1 MSVQAVARRYATA
14 LADVV
19 LKHRKVSLGKLA
31 DTTTPREALAV
42 QRELADWAAMMRAN
56 PQLLDVFRNPVL
68 AYEQKR
74 KMLAALIARAKVQT
88 TTANF
93 LQVLLRNH
101 RLTDLDVINHSFA
114 RELDERAGVVL
125 AHVTTARPV
134 APPEQEALRTRL
146 TQLTGRKV
154 DLQFAVDAELIGG
167 IVTRIGSTV
176 YDGSVRTRL
185 QQIKQQMAG
194 GKQ

>member
-1 MSVQAVARRYATA
+1 LSVQAVARRYAAA

-19 LKHRKVSLGKLA
+19 LAQKEAREVQQELG
-31 DTTTPREALAV
+31 
-42 QRELADWAAMMRAN
+42 DWAGMMLAN
-56 PQLLDVFRNPVL
+56 PQLLEVFRNPVVP
-68 AYEQKR
+68 YEQKS
-74 KMLAALIARAKVQT
+74 KVLAALIARTRVRP

-101 RLTDLDVINHSFA
+101 RLADLTEINHSFA
-114 RELDERAGVVL
+114 RVLDERAGLVL
-125 AHVTTARPV
+125 AHVTTARPI
-134 APPEQEALRTRL
+134 PTQEQEALRTRL
-146 TQLTGRKV
+146 SEMTGRKV
-154 DLQFAVDAELIGG
+154 YLQFAVDEELIGG

-194 GKQ
+194 QH